1 MAYNTTTDRL
11 LNAIKTNTANISV
24 TATVDNTSL
33 EGKVDATNVLLDT
46 IDTDTGNIDTKLGT
60 IETNSNLSL
69 GKGDNGSEIVTAA
82 DLITNANTDVIG
94 SDGNPTA
101 SGVNTA
107 VQFLEETIINNY
119 QVGTATEQTGLT
131 VTVPAGTIIYGDIRI
146 LVIQAA
152 KNCIVYKA

>member
-24 TATVDNTSL
+24 TATVDNTAL
-33 EGKVDATNVLLDT
+33 ETLVGAGNTTLDDIET
-46 IDTDTGNIDTKLGT
+46 DTSSIDTRLST
-60 IETNSNLSL
+60 IEDNSNLSL
-69 GKGDNGSEIVTAA
+69 GKGTGGSVIIPASDLVT
-82 DLITNANTDVIG
+82 NVIG
-94 SDGNPTA
+94 SAGNPAA

-107 VQFLEETIINNY
+107 VQFLQDTIITTY
-119 QVGTATEQTGLT
+119 QVGTAAEQTSLT
-131 VTVPAGTIIYGDIRI
+131 VTVTAGTIIYGDIRV

>member
-33 EGKVDATNVLLDT
+33 EGKVDATNALLGT
-46 IDTDTGNIDTKLGT
+46 IDTDTGSIDTRLNT
-60 IETNSNLSL
+60 IEDNSNLSL
-69 GKGDNGSEIVTAA
+69 GKGTNGSVIVTAA
-82 DLITNANTDVIG
+82 NVIG
-94 SDGNPTA
+94 ATGAPTA

-107 VQFLEETIINNY
+107 VQFLQDTVINSY
-119 QVGTATEQTGLT
+119 QVGTAAEQTSLT

-146 LVIQAA
+146 LVIDVSIAA

>member
-69 GKGDNGSEIVTAA
+69 GKGDNGSEIVTA
-82 DLITNANTDVIG
+82 TNVIG
-94 SDGNPTA
+94 ATEAPTA